1 MSLAMIIPDRDPRK
15 ALMACQKIKI
25 LAILSKPPTIVVQ
38 SSKIPVGNMYSA
50 NVPAVT
56 HSAWSVLIDII
67 TEEDDIVDRVLVL
80 ISNEV
85 ASICRGKLSL
95 PFEPRYRRH

>member
-1 MSLAMIIPDRDPRK
+1 MIIPNRDPRK

-25 LAILSKPPTIVVQ
+25 LAILSKTTTIVVQ
-38 SSKIPVGNMYSA
+38 GSKIPIGNMYAA

-56 HSAWSVLIDII
+56 NSAGSVLVDIVAKK
-67 TEEDDIVDRVLVL
+67 DDVVDRVLIL